1 MLSDVL
7 LEKFKMQIIEP
18 KSRVTEIIKVLPLMN
33 AGFQPVSKYPEIH
46 IANKGYEDMPR
57 YNPNNP

>member
-1 MLSDVL
+1 
-7 LEKFKMQIIEP
+7 MQIIEP
-18 KSRVTEIIKVLPLMN
+18 KSRVTEIIKVQPLMN